1 MKQFFFDLKNV
12 IWLAKEYFK
21 NAKDL
26 LIMQIIIAIIIIPI
40 SSVASI
46 VFPQKIID
54 LILNGANI
62 QYIISCALI
71 IELIILFPDVATVL
85 VDLLIYDKKKC
96 LIDYKIKNKIY
107 IHSLSCDYKH
117 FDDPDFFN
125 KYVWT
130 LTNYTQKSDEARN
143 YIVSFLMHIS
153 NLVAIIT
160 LISLTG
166 PLILAIVM
174 LNVIIRYFINLK
186 LNKIDM
192 SFENENVFPNR
203 KLDYI
208 NNLFYEKKYAIDLR
222 CSNLK
227 SYLFKELKAVQEFK
241 QKIIKKYNK
250 TWIVWILLGQL
261 FTSLSYVL
269 VVIYIA
275 YIILNGQ
282 IKDATMY
289 ITILT
294 AEIHLQKELDEL
306 FKFFSLSNA
315 LSLSAEK
322 IKEFFSVKS
331 SIENNNSYEDLH
343 IKPKIKLEF
352 KNVVFSYNNKQNVL
366 NNVSFS
372 VDYGEKIAFVGD
384 NGSGKSTI
392 IKLLLRLY
400 DVDSGNIFIN
410 GIDIR
415 KYNIKELRKK
425 ILCVFQDMNIYAMTI
440 YDYLNLNNYN
450 KINTETIYST
460 DEINSFMKEN
470 GFKYTDSLTKEFNE
484 DGIVP
489 SGGQTQKMIL
499 LRIFVNNHPLLILDE
514 PTSALDPIAEHD
526 IISYL
531 NKVENATV
539 IMVSHRLS
547 TVKKMDK
554 IYVVKDG
561 KIVESGN
568 HLDLIERNGYY
579 KKMIE
584 AQELII

>member
-1 MKQFFFDLKNV
+1 M
-12 IWLAKEYFK
+12 
-21 NAKDL
+21 
-26 LIMQIIIAIIIIPI
+26 
-40 SSVASI
+40 
-46 VFPQKIID
+46 
-54 LILNGANI
+54 
-62 QYIISCALI
+62 
-71 IELIILFPDVATVL
+71 
-85 VDLLIYDKKKC
+85 
-96 LIDYKIKNKIY
+96 
-107 IHSLSCDYKH
+107 
-117 FDDPDFFN
+117 
-125 KYVWT
+125 
-130 LTNYTQKSDEARN
+130 
-143 YIVSFLMHIS
+143 
-153 NLVAIIT
+153 
-160 LISLTG
+160 
-166 PLILAIVM
+166 
-174 LNVIIRYFINLK
+174 
-186 LNKIDM
+186 
-192 SFENENVFPNR
+192 
-203 KLDYI
+203 
-208 NNLFYEKKYAIDLR
+208 
-222 CSNLK
+222 
-227 SYLFKELKAVQEFK
+227 
-241 QKIIKKYNK
+241 
-250 TWIVWILLGQL
+250 
-261 FTSLSYVL
+261 
-269 VVIYIA
+269 
-275 YIILNGQ
+275 NGQ

-343 IKPKIKLEF
+343 IKQKIKLEF

-450 KINTETIYST
+450 KINTENIYST

-579 KKMIE
+579 KK
-584 AQELII
+584 